1 MLCLVLA
8 APRRPNP
15 SALAAAERE
24 LWDATPHHKPRRPHH
39 RSAPPLNLMA
49 AEPGYAAKAAASSE
63 LTHEIDESEQEE
75 RAALDIFYRQRD
87 ASPIHAPL
95 FNHSTS
101 AERAAADMT
110 TTLVAAPAPAALD
123 AVQLQLSAVQAAL
136 AQLNQSIGARA
147 APPRPPPPRQRPGL
161 CRRLLPRLPRG
172 AGGAGRGAPAARRA
186 RRHHHHRRARR
197 RRRRRSRSTSRRR
210 AGRRRVRRRARR
222 RRARRRR
229 RREPTAA
236 AAAAAA
242 AAAGRRGAATA
253 AAAAGVR
260 LRGPEGVRRGVEGEG
275 GRQAQ
280 DAPPARSTRAARRRA
295 RQAVRQLA
303 RPRRDLRLRDRR
315 GPRDPGLGRGA
326 RRLCKG
332 AKATLIIPPAL
343 GYGDRG
349 AGADIPGGATL
360 RFDVEVV
367 DVAGAP
373 PTAQPAPSVAPAPAV
388 ASVAAA
394 AALPAAAAP
403 KAAEGVG
410 HASTS
415 W

>member
-136 AQLNQSIGARA
+136 AQLNQSRGGGG
-147 APPRPPPPRQRPGL
+147 RPGAVKQKTD
-161 CRRLLPRLPRG
+161 PHNGHPHEG
-172 AGGAGRGAPAARRA
+172 WGG
-186 RRHHHHRRARR
+186 
-197 RRRRRSRSTSRRR
+197 
-210 AGRRRVRRRARR
+210 
-222 RRARRRR
+222 
-229 RREPTAA
+229 
-236 AAAAAA
+236 
-242 AAAGRRGAATA
+242 
-253 AAAAGVR
+253 
-260 LRGPEGVRRGVEGEG
+260 G
-275 GRQAQ
+275 G
-280 DAPPARSTRAARRRA
+280 
-295 RQAVRQLA
+295 
-303 RPRRDLRLRDRR
+303 
-315 GPRDPGLGRGA
+315 G
-326 RRLCKG
+326 
-332 AKATLIIPPAL
+332 
-343 GYGDRG
+343 
-349 AGADIPGGATL
+349 
-360 RFDVEVV
+360 
-367 DVAGAP
+367 
-373 PTAQPAPSVAPAPAV
+373 
-388 ASVAAA
+388 
-394 AALPAAAAP
+394 
-403 KAAEGVG
+403 
-410 HASTS
+410 
-415 W
+415 